1 MKMYECAAASIY
13 EWIFLYVLKVVFFC
27 LLKDY
32 LPILIQVRVQGRGTF
47 VETRVFSVIIF
58 IYVCD
63 INNAEFP

>member
-13 EWIFLYVLKVVFFC
+13 EWIFLYVLKV
-27 LLKDY
+27 LKDY